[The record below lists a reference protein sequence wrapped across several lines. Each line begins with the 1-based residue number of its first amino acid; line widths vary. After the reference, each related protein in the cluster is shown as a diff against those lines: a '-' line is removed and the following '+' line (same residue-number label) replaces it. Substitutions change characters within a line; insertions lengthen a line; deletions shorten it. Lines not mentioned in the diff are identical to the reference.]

1 MHHAAWSK
9 AVRLTPGWLVIPI
22 STLEVSTRLGGCR
35 EAQMKQHCPHPPIW
49 KDGNFYTGTVDKIEW
64 AICLH
69 LVVGEDRSGVLV
81 DYVEEDTLEAEKL
94 LPLLHLLVGDVVLRD
109 FEAVVDEHGFGLD
122 ARVVRGSAG
131 KSASR
136 KLSRFDVRKT
146 HNVTA
151 RATNFGRF

>member
-1 MHHAAWSK
+1 
-9 AVRLTPGWLVIPI
+9 
-22 STLEVSTRLGGCR
+22 
-35 EAQMKQHCPHPPIW
+35 MKQHCPHPPIW

-109 FEAVVDEHGFGLD
+109 FEAVVD
-122 ARVVRGSAG
+122 
-131 KSASR
+131 
-136 KLSRFDVRKT
+136 
-146 HNVTA
+146 
-151 RATNFGRF
+151 